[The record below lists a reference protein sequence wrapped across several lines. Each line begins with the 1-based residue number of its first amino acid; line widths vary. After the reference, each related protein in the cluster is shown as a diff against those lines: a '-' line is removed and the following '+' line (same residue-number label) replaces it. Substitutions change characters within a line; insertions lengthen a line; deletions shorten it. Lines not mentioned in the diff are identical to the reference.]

1 MAERMIDIGTAEL
14 CVETF
19 GDPDRPAVLLIAGAA
34 SSMLSWADGFCERL
48 AGASHHVI
56 RYDQRDTG
64 RSTCDPPGKPSYADP
79 DLVSETVALLDALEL
94 SKAHLFGMSMGGGIT
109 QQVALDHPDRV
120 ESIILT
126 GSTPGGPGPFY
137 DDLPRPAPVIRASF
151 AEEQPDPDWGDRAAV
166 ITWLIEAERP
176 YAGSAGFDEA
186 AWLDIASRT
195 YDRAR
200 SIASLNNH
208 FLAGEGP
215 PWRRRLGSLRTPTL
229 VLHGAD
235 DPMFPG
241 HGEFLAREIPG
252 AELIMLDRVGHETP
266 PRFAWDRVVSEIG
279 RRTGARSD

>member
-19 GDPDRPAVLLIAGAA
+19 GERERPAVLLIAGAA

-48 AGASHHVI
+48 AAAGHHVI

-64 RSTCDPPGKPSYADP
+64 RSTCDPPGKPSYADS
-79 DLVSETVALLDALEL
+79 DLVAETVALLDALEL
-94 SKAHLFGMSMGGGIT
+94 PKAHLFGMSMGGGIT

-126 GSTPGGPGPFY
+126 GSTPGGPGPSY
-137 DDLPRPAPVIRASF
+137 DDLPRPAPVIMASF
-151 AEEQPDPDWGDRAAV
+151 AEEQTEPDWTDRDAV
-166 ITWLIEAERP
+166 INWVMEAERP

-186 AWLDIASRT
+186 AWRDIASRT

-208 FLAGEGP
+208 FLAGGGP
-215 PWRRRLGSLRTPTL
+215 PWRHRLGSLRTPTL

-235 DPMFPG
+235 DPFFPG

-252 AELIMLDRVGHETP
+252 AELIMLDGVGHETP
-266 PRFAWDRVVSEIG
+266 PRFTWDRVVSEIG
-279 RRTGARSD
+279 RRTGARPD